1 MALDTPVAGI
11 QPKTGTPTILVVDD
25 EKGLRELAK
34 RLLERQGYTV
44 LIAGDAAEAFRL
56 AEDHPSIDLLL
67 TDVVMP
73 GLSGPELTRQLLAGR
88 PSLKVIY
95 MSGYTDD
102 AILEHEVFERGIA
115 FLNKPFTG
123 VTLGNKI
130 REVLER

>member
-1 MALDTPVAGI
+1 
-11 QPKTGTPTILVVDD
+11 VDD

-44 LIAGDAAEAFRL
+44 LIAGDATEAFRL
-56 AEDHPSIDLLL
+56 ADDHPSIDLLL

-88 PSLKVIY
+88 PTLKVIY

-102 AILEHEVFERGIA
+102 AILEHDVLKPGIA

-123 VTLGNKI
+123 QSLGNKI